1 MPREGSDFSSRAPS
15 KGRSP
20 ARTRA
25 NIKLSSFRSSRDR
38 FPCSSFGLNVDPW
51 QEAANLA
58 RLPGETATQRLASL
72 ISALPDDP
80 SGHLEPGL
88 IARLVAL
95 LPSGTGFNIRSH
107 EKLLDPGA
115 VIKSRAAIVAI
126 YVIFMVLVLT
136 AQSFIAVRQLPAQGR
151 QCSGSGAGLEHSLL
165 GVCTAKLR
173 PMRQAI

>member
-1 MPREGSDFSSRAPS
+1 MTLSTPLSLVGSEFDDFLFAPIGEDKNAMQLS
-15 KGRSP
+15 VLSAL
-20 ARTRA
+20 AR
-25 NIKLSSFRSSRDR
+25 
-38 FPCSSFGLNVDPW
+38 LNVDPW

-72 ISALPDDP
+72 ISALPDDS

-95 LPSGTGFNIRSH
+95 LPSGAGFNIRSH

-126 YVIFMVLVLT
+126 YVICMVLVLT
-136 AQSFIAVRQLPAQGR
+136 AQSFIAVRQLPAQVDN
-151 QCSGSGAGLEHSLL
+151 A
-165 GVCTAKLR
+165 
-173 PMRQAI
+173 QAPASSTVYSDFAPLSFGP